1 MILTVT
7 ELPKTIP
14 DDVVIQGMTSMVVSE
29 DEGFLPVDIEIAQG
43 RNIYPLPTMTCYKI
57 EANLGGIYAEI
68 IAIAQKR
75 FNSTTLVDE
84 NFQPVPIW
92 PIFVKYD
99 IATPENVNYR
109 RTYAC
114 FETIND
120 MFHVNYMVR
129 DHPGTDIVMCRSQYL
144 DEVDMLQTYGE
155 MIPPDQRLAR
165 DYRFGEIAPDA
176 CVMRDLVNSAGMS
189 GMPGHLPRER
199 LSSGLINYD
208 LLSIFHCRQSTE
220 LGRLMRGGCQ
230 IPSFTKGA
238 VEGSLEEW
246 YNTRRTLEAQ
256 GALLTVAPDV
266 GITDPF
272 GPFPMATTVNHL
284 FTFGGS
290 DYEFILRTNK
300 REVSDVYYQ
309 MHNIRFGFDPSL
321 DTRTR
326 PTTWAIINDSLCEI
340 IQCAVPNVRS
350 DTFRIYK
357 GWTEDIFV
365 YDDKSRL
372 ILVIPLIWFML
383 ACSPSLVNECNR
395 STLGD

>member
-120 MFHVNYMVR
+120 MFHFKVKNV
-129 DHPGTDIVMCRSQYL
+129 
-144 DEVDMLQTYGE
+144 
-155 MIPPDQRLAR
+155 
-165 DYRFGEIAPDA
+165 F
-176 CVMRDLVNSAGMS
+176 
-189 GMPGHLPRER
+189 
-199 LSSGLINYD
+199 
-208 LLSIFHCRQSTE
+208 F
-220 LGRLMRGGCQ
+220 
-230 IPSFTKGA
+230 
-238 VEGSLEEW
+238 
-246 YNTRRTLEAQ
+246 
-256 GALLTVAPDV
+256 TVA
-266 GITDPF
+266 IQ
-272 GPFPMATTVNHL
+272 NL
-284 FTFGGS
+284 FSWHGHG
-290 DYEFILRTNK
+290 K
-300 REVSDVYYQ
+300 
-309 MHNIRFGFDPSL
+309 
-321 DTRTR
+321 
-326 PTTWAIINDSLCEI
+326 
-340 IQCAVPNVRS
+340 
-350 DTFRIYK
+350 
-357 GWTEDIFV
+357 
-365 YDDKSRL
+365 L
-372 ILVIPLIWFML
+372 ILKKKAIL
-383 ACSPSLVNECNR
+383 C
-395 STLGD
+395 